1 MLLTALLL
9 GAASSLHCVGMC
21 GAIALAL
28 PRSFKGRVTFIA
40 GRLLYNAGRI
50 FTYSILGFGVSVVG
64 SMLNIHAYQEA
75 LSIGIGILLLVAVFA
90 PSRIVTRLSAV
101 LGLERG
107 IQRGVSRL
115 KSSIGGLFGSHR
127 LESLFAIGLLNGLLP
142 CGLVY
147 MALAGALSMSTPLE
161 GASFMLVF
169 GAGTLPAMLVLSF
182 AGTVIPVR
190 VRARLGR
197 LVPVAIGLM
206 GVLFVVRGL
215 GLGIPYLSPHLI
227 PETVGAWCHW

>member
-1 MLLTALLL
+1 MLLTALFL
-9 GAASSLHCVGMC
+9 GAASSLHCAGMC

-28 PRSFKGRVTFIA
+28 PRSMNGMVLFVT

-50 FTYSILGFGVSVVG
+50 MTYSMLGFAVG
-64 SMLNIHAYQEA
+64 LVGKMFNIHAYQEV
-75 LSIGIGILLLVAVFA
+75 LSMTIGVILLAAVLA
-90 PSRIVTRLSAV
+90 PSRIVTRFTTI
-101 LGLERG
+101 LGFERV

-115 KSSIGGLFGSHR
+115 KASLGAMFGSHR

-147 MALAGALSMSTPLE
+147 MALAGALSMPTPLE
-161 GASFMLVF
+161 GAGFMLLF

-182 AGTVIPVR
+182 TSTVIPASAR
-190 VRARLGR
+190 VRLGR
-197 LVPVAIGLM
+197 LVPVAVGIM

-215 GLGIPYLSPHLI
+215 GLGIPFSPQLI